1 MGVGQVERRPAVFL
15 DRDGVL
21 NESVVRNGTPYP
33 PSSVDELRIVD
44 DALLALRDLKRRGY
58 VLLVVTNQ
66 PDVARGAQK
75 RETVDEINAALSAA
89 LPIDAVLV
97 CWHDDADACDC
108 RKPKPGLIF
117 EGAQRYG
124 VDLAASWLI
133 GDRWRDVDAGA
144 AAGLRTILLGR
155 DYAERP
161 PTHAPTA
168 VFDTL
173 SEAVEHIIV
182 EG

>member
-1 MGVGQVERRPAVFL
+1 MGVVEVAKRPAVFL

-21 NESVVRNGTPYP
+21 NESVVREGIPYP
-33 PSSVDELRIVD
+33 PSSVDELRIVAGALP
-44 DALLALRDLKRRGY
+44 ALLELKQRGY
-58 VLLVVTNQ
+58 LLLVVTNQ
-66 PDVARGAQK
+66 PDVARGTQR
-75 RETVDEINAALSAA
+75 RERVDEINAALSAA
-89 LPIDAVLV
+89 LPIDGVFV
-97 CWHDDADACDC
+97 CWHDDADACAC

-117 EGAQRYG
+117 EGAKRHE
-124 VDLAASWLI
+124 VDLRASWLI

-155 DYAERP
+155 DYAERS

-168 VFDTL
+168 IFDTL
-173 SEAVEHIIV
+173 SEAAEHIIV